1 MFEEEQHPESPAL
14 SQRSRIGVILLA
26 LLCIVTIGYAWHQ
39 RSVAANLAGQN
50 DQIAAA
56 LKDTRGQIDALTAK
70 MNALTAAQAAQTPPV
85 EAPAASPRRTSRQA
99 NSRHV
104 RRDDP
109 RWKKVQAQL
118 DAQGKAIESTQQ
130 DLNSAKTELSGSIAR
145 THGELVALQ
154 RKGERNYYE
163 FDLDKSKEFAH
174 KGPVGIRV
182 RKANTK
188 NQYADLEL
196 LVDDVKLTQKHVN
209 LYQPVVFYAA
219 EGQRP
224 IELVVNSV
232 RKNHIHG
239 YVSEPKYKQSE
250 LAAVAAGADNANAS
264 QPANAST
271 TNSPDAAANT
281 PPQPRQ
287 RLQLH

>member
-1 MFEEEQHPESPAL
+1 MFEEEQHPESPAR
-14 SQRSRIGVILLA
+14 SPRSRIGVIVLA
-26 LLCIVTIGYAWHQ
+26 LLCMVAIGYAWHQ

-50 DQIAAA
+50 NQIATA
-56 LKDTRGQIDALTAK
+56 LKDTRGQMDALTAK
-70 MNALTAAQAAQTPPV
+70 MNALTAAQAAQQ
-85 EAPAASPRRTSRQA
+85 AAAEQAAQRQTARRTSAHRT
-99 NSRHV
+99 V

-109 RWKKVQAQL
+109 RWRKVQAQL

-130 DLNSAKTELSGSIAR
+130 DLSNAKTELSGSIAR

-182 RKANTK
+182 RKANAK

-219 EGQRP
+219 DGQRP

-250 LAAVAAGADNANAS
+250 LATMAAGADNANAA
-264 QPANAST
+264 QPANPAAQ
-271 TNSPDAAANT
+271 NSADAAANT

-287 RLQLH
+287 RLQPR

>member
-1 MFEEEQHPESPAL
+1 MFEEEQHPEPSAL
-14 SQRSRIGVILLA
+14 SQRSRIGVIALA
-26 LLCIVTIGYAWHQ
+26 LLCLVTIGYAWHQ
-39 RSVAANLAGQN
+39 RSVASNLASQN
-50 DQIAAA
+50 DQIAST
-56 LKDTRGQIDALTAK
+56 LKDTRGQMDALTAK
-70 MNALTAAQAAQTPPV
+70 MNALTAAQAAQQ
-85 EAPAASPRRTSRQA
+85 AAAEQATQRPTARRASAHRTA
-99 NSRHV
+99 

-130 DLNSAKTELSGSIAR
+130 DLSSAKTELSGSIAR
-145 THGELVALQ
+145 THSELVVLQ

-219 EGQRP
+219 DGQRP
-224 IELVVNSV
+224 VELVVNSV

-250 LAAVAAGADNANAS
+250 LAAMAAGSDTANAA
-264 QPANAST
+264 QPANGT
-271 TNSPDAAANT
+271 TADSSDAAANT

-287 RLQLH
+287 RLQPR